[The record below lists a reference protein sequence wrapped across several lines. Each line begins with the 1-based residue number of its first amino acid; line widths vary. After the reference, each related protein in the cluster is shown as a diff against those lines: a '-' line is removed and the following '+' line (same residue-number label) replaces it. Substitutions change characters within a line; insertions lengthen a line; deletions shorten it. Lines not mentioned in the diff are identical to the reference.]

1 MNRNRLIFGLLA
13 LALSA
18 GAVFA
23 QTTPTDVKDLVG
35 ARAAGGE
42 TALTNR
48 GYKFVKTTEGDDR
61 KWSNWWHASKKVCL
75 TVATVNGRYDSIV
88 SGPSA
93 DCDQGMDESSGNTSL
108 TPTDVADLVG
118 ARASSGETQLRNRG
132 YRFVK
137 SEKGEDRI
145 WSNWWSRSKSVCL
158 NVVTMNGRYN
168 SIMSTPPSDCNQS
181 GSNGGGSMPGLSKVD
196 LSDLVGARAAGG
208 ETELQSRGFV
218 LVRTMGLSALW
229 QNRSTVQCVM
239 VTTRNGRY
247 SRIVNSNACPR

>member
-61 KWSNWWHASKKVCL
+61 KWSNWWHAARKVCL

-93 DCDQGMDESSGNTSL
+93 DCDQGMASR
-108 TPTDVADLVG
+108 VG
-118 ARASSGETQLRNRG
+118 TLA
-132 YRFVK
+132 
-137 SEKGEDRI
+137 
-145 WSNWWSRSKSVCL
+145 
-158 NVVTMNGRYN
+158 
-168 SIMSTPPSDCNQS
+168 
-181 GSNGGGSMPGLSKVD
+181 
-196 LSDLVGARAAGG
+196 
-208 ETELQSRGFV
+208 
-218 LVRTMGLSALW
+218 
-229 QNRSTVQCVM
+229 
-239 VTTRNGRY
+239 
-247 SRIVNSNACPR
+247 